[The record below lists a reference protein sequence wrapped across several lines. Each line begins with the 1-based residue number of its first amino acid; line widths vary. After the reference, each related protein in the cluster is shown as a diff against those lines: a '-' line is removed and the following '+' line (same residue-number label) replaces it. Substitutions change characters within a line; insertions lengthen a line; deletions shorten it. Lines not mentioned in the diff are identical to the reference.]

1 MCIKMCMCV
10 CVCCKENGEFCKYM
24 YMQDVTFAD
33 DAMYRN
39 VDWTPL
45 GDWTLTK
52 VLIVMGDQGH

>member
-1 MCIKMCMCV
+1 MCM